1 MMLGDLLI
9 LLIIGYVLYK
19 FVSGFLLP
27 VVRASRHV
35 REQFRNMQE
44 SPNDFSGND
53 FSARGFSSRGFSSAD
68 ASTQSP
74 GSAKPESA
82 PRRSGKPPAEDYIDF
97 EEIK

>member
-1 MMLGDLLI
+1 MLGDLLI

-44 SPNDFSGND
+44 SPNNFAASDPPSGSERPAPKTPKR
-53 FSARGFSSRGFSSAD
+53 SA
-68 ASTQSP
+68 
-74 GSAKPESA
+74 
-82 PRRSGKPPAEDYIDF
+82 KPPAEDYIDF